1 MLGHFLSTRIPP
13 MGILENCRREPIL
26 PGRPGPGRNFRETS
40 QKPAGRHRGRPRPLK
55 YPDPVPEPKQAPVT
69 TTAPPQATTRPARTL
84 ANPTATIAVLVLTGA
99 LSLAALLGPNLV
111 ANELG
116 MVMSMGMT
124 HYMELLAV
132 HQPRNLL
139 IFMAIPVVLAETL
152 AITEL
157 VILFRRAATP
167 AWVRATSRVAG
178 LLAGPI
184 MLAIFLHLTVNA
196 VVPLTLAGAWRGPAD
211 VIAVLFYLSG
221 VIPLVGI
228 TLVELGIIGTDPT
241 STMKWHAIFIAIF
254 LVVAHVAMV
263 FGMLDPSLFGY
274 RMIHQP

>member
-1 MLGHFLSTRIPP
+1 M
-13 MGILENCRREPIL
+13 
-26 PGRPGPGRNFRETS
+26 
-40 QKPAGRHRGRPRPLK
+40 
-55 YPDPVPEPKQAPVT
+55 T
-69 TTAPPQATTRPARTL
+69 TTATRQTAARTARTL
-84 ANPTATIAVLVLTGA
+84 ANPTATTAVLLLTGA
-99 LSLAALLGPNLV
+99 LSLPALLGPNLV

-132 HQPRNLL
+132 HQPRNLI

-157 VILFRRAATP
+157 AILFRRAATP
-167 AWVRATSRVAG
+167 AWVRTTSRIAG

-184 MLAIFLHLTVNA
+184 MLAIFLHLLVNA

-221 VIPLVGI
+221 TIPLVGI
-228 TLVELGIIGTDPT
+228 TLVELGIIGTDAA
-241 STMKWHAIFIAIF
+241 SSLKWHATFIAVF
-254 LVVAHVAMV
+254 LVVAHVAMI
-263 FGMLDPSLFGY
+263 FGMLDPSLLGY
-274 RMIHQP
+274 RMLHQH